1 MDPIQQHEIA
11 HGLSLLPAGCFLMTS
26 AFEDERRGVLV
37 HSVQA
42 CGTEPQL
49 VAVAVRKGHAIEPVL
64 RDARA
69 FALHAVDPGEKLLI
83 RKFSEH
89 LVPDTDLDTDPFD
102 AFPVGT
108 IATGSPVLR
117 RPGLV
122 FDCELARH
130 FDLESDFEIYVGLI
144 RAVRLP
150 PKPKPTAN
158 ADAQAG

>member
-1 MDPIQQHEIA
+1 MDPTEHQQIERA
-11 HGLSLLPAGCFLMTS
+11 LALLPGGCFLMTS
-26 AFEDERRGVLV
+26 AFEDDRRGVLV
-37 HSVQA
+37 RSVQA

-69 FALHAVDPGEKLLI
+69 FALHAVDLGEKLLI

-89 LVPDTDLDTDPFD
+89 LVPDAEDASDPFD

-108 IATGSPVLR
+108 MVTGSPVLR

-122 FDCELARH
+122 FDCEMARH

-150 PKPKPTAN
+150 PMPQGGDGT
-158 ADAQAG
+158 DAQAG